1 MSPYDQQPPSLS
13 STDQHHAKNTFSRV
27 VVYCGS
33 NFGNTPAYYEAA
45 QALGASLAQRDITLV
60 YGGGNVGLMGT
71 VADSVIAHGGQ
82 TIGVIPRFLRDK
94 EVAHQGL
101 SQLIITDDM
110 ASRKL
115 KMIEFGDA
123 FIALPGG
130 IGTYEELFEVVSLA
144 QLRQHQKPIGV
155 LNIQGFF
162 DPLLQLLTQTAA
174 AGFMPSAN
182 LQLICVADDIDEL
195 LQKMTDYQFVESQK
209 WVKPDWLNDNGAYIV
224 PKFT

>member
-1 MSPYDQQPPSLS
+1 MSLS
-13 STDQHHAKNTFSRV
+13 TPFSNTPTDSSSPRYVFRRV

-33 NFGNTPAYYEAA
+33 NFGDTPAYYAAA
-45 QALGASLAQRDITLV
+45 QALGKALAQRDITLV

-71 VADSVIAHGGQ
+71 VADSVIAHGGK
-82 TIGVIPRFLRDK
+82 TIGVIPRFLKDK

-130 IGTYEELFEVVSLA
+130 IGTYEELFEVLSLA

-155 LNIQGFF
+155 LNIEGFF
-162 DPLLQLLTQTAA
+162 DPLLQLLAHTTA
-174 AGFMPSAN
+174 AGFMPNAN
-182 LQLICVADDIDEL
+182 LQLICVADDIDVL
-195 LQKMTDYQFVESQK
+195 LQKMANYQFIDAQK
-209 WVKPDWLNDNGAYIV
+209 WVKPDWLDDNDTYTV
-224 PKFT
+224 PKFI

>member
-1 MSPYDQQPPSLS
+1 MSLS
-13 STDQHHAKNTFSRV
+13 TPFSNTPTDSSSPRYVFRRV

-33 NFGNTPAYYEAA
+33 NFGDTPAYYAAA
-45 QALGASLAQRDITLV
+45 QALGKALAQRDITLV

-82 TIGVIPRFLRDK
+82 TIGVIPRFLKDK

-130 IGTYEELFEVVSLA
+130 IGTYEELFEVLSLA

-155 LNIQGFF
+155 LNIEGFF
-162 DPLLQLLTQTAA
+162 DPLLQLLAHTAA
-174 AGFMPSAN
+174 AGFMPNAN
-182 LQLICVADDIDEL
+182 LQLICVADDIDVL
-195 LQKMTDYQFVESQK
+195 LQKMANYQFIDAQK
-209 WVKPDWLNDNGAYIV
+209 WVKPDWLDDNDTYTV
-224 PKFT
+224 PKFI

>member
-1 MSPYDQQPPSLS
+1 MSLS
-13 STDQHHAKNTFSRV
+13 TPFSNAPTDLSSPRYVFRRV

-33 NFGNTPAYYEAA
+33 NFGDTPAYYAAA
-45 QALGASLAQRDITLV
+45 QALGKALAQRDITLV

-82 TIGVIPRFLRDK
+82 TIGVIPRFLKDK

-130 IGTYEELFEVVSLA
+130 IGTYEELFEVLSLA

-155 LNIQGFF
+155 LNIEGFF
-162 DPLLQLLTQTAA
+162 DPLLQLLAHTTA
-174 AGFMPSAN
+174 AGFMPNAN
-182 LQLICVADDIDEL
+182 LQLICVADDIDVL
-195 LQKMTDYQFVESQK
+195 LQKMANYQFIDAQK
-209 WVKPDWLNDNGAYIV
+209 WVKPDWLDDNDTYTV
-224 PKFT
+224 PKFI

>member
-1 MSPYDQQPPSLS
+1 MSLS
-13 STDQHHAKNTFSRV
+13 TPFSNTPTDSSSPRYVFRRV

-33 NFGNTPAYYEAA
+33 NFGDTPAYYAAA
-45 QALGASLAQRDITLV
+45 QALGKALAQRDITLV

-82 TIGVIPRFLRDK
+82 TIGVIPRFLKDK

-130 IGTYEELFEVVSLA
+130 IGTYEELFEVLSLA

-155 LNIQGFF
+155 LNIEGFF
-162 DPLLQLLTQTAA
+162 DPLLQLLAHTTA
-174 AGFMPSAN
+174 AGFMPNAN
-182 LQLICVADDIDEL
+182 LQLICVADDIDVL
-195 LQKMTDYQFVESQK
+195 LQKMANYQFIDAQK
-209 WVKPDWLNDNGAYIV
+209 WVKPDWLDDNDGYTV
-224 PKFT
+224 PKFI

>member
-1 MSPYDQQPPSLS
+1 MSLS
-13 STDQHHAKNTFSRV
+13 TPFSNTPTDSSSPRYVFRRV

-33 NFGNTPAYYEAA
+33 NFGDTPAYYAAA
-45 QALGASLAQRDITLV
+45 QALGKALAQRDITLV

-82 TIGVIPRFLRDK
+82 TIGVIPRFLKDK

-130 IGTYEELFEVVSLA
+130 IGTYEELFEVLSLA

-155 LNIQGFF
+155 LNIEGFF
-162 DPLLQLLTQTAA
+162 DPLLQLLAHTTA
-174 AGFMPSAN
+174 AGFMPNAN
-182 LQLICVADDIDEL
+182 LQLICVADDIDVL
-195 LQKMTDYQFVESQK
+195 LQKMANYQFIDAQK
-209 WVKPDWLNDNGAYIV
+209 WVKPDWLDDNDTYTV
-224 PKFT
+224 PKFI